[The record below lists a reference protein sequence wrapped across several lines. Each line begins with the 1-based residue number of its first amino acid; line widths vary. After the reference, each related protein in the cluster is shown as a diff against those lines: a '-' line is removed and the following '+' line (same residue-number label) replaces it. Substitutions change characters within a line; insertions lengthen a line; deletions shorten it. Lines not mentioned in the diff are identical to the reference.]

1 MQSDKSLTKARLLC
15 LRRTRVLQDMD
26 TREIDPRELVDFI
39 DGPSSQDQTWNWLKD
54 NGYVTNG
61 RGLTVRLTKK
71 GETALNRACA
81 R

>member
-1 MQSDKSLTKARLLC
+1 
-15 LRRTRVLQDMD
+15 MD